1 MKYSVASVLAA
12 ILAISGAQAQEG
24 QPVDPDK
31 PVEATEAPENE
42 ATDPVVD
49 TSKLPL
55 PNSGQPA
62 AATPAGDAKPADDK
76 WDVNAPRGAT
86 LKQVPIRTDEGT
98 WMDLD
103 VSPDGRT
110 IAFSLLGDIYTMPIA
125 GGTPTRIAE
134 GLAWEVQPR
143 FSPDGRRIAFVT
155 DRGGGDNI
163 WIMNADGSG
172 KVALTKEDFRLLNQ
186 PSWSPDGQYIAAKKH
201 FTTGRS
207 LGTGE
212 VWLYHVAG
220 GGGVKLVAKP
230 NDVYQKELGEPI
242 FAPDGKAIYYTKNVT
257 PGPIFEYAQDSNGDV
272 FDIERY
278 DIATGETTTAV
289 SGLGGS
295 VRPTPSP
302 DGKRIAFVRRDSGQ
316 TSLWVKDIA
325 SGVERQIYHDLD
337 RDVQETWAVTGV
349 YPNMDWTP
357 DSSSIVF
364 WAGGKIRRIGADGGE
379 ASVIP
384 FAIDDS
390 RAIADAP
397 HPRIPVGEDSFE
409 AKMVR
414 FASVSPDGRQVVYEQ
429 LGHLWLKPTSGGT
442 PKRLVSNGGDALE
455 LYPAWSRDGSRIAF
469 VSWTDSGLG
478 QVMTVGAEG
487 GAAKKSTTQQGHY
500 ANPVFSPDGKM
511 VVFEKR
517 GGGYLTSPDWSENPG
532 VYRVPSSG
540 GAPMLVARGTAS
552 PQFGADGDRL
562 FMVASADGKQQLIST
577 DMNGEARRVHA
588 EGELANDF
596 RVSPDGLTVAFRQNY
611 EVFAM
616 PLMPGGQAVS
626 VDEKS
631 GALPVTKVS
640 AGGADYIHWSNDG
653 AQLHWTLGP
662 VVYTAAR
669 SEFFADAPQDKDAP
683 KFVPPTSGLSLERTV
698 AAAKHRGMLAL
709 VGARLLTMTGDG
721 AGAIDDGVVVIDGDR
736 IVSVGPRAAT
746 LVPAGA
752 KVIDVAGKT
761 IMPGLVDAH
770 AHGPEGEGD
779 LVPQQNWALIQAL
792 ALGTTTMHDPSAQ
805 ASQIFVASER
815 QRAGLMLGPRVFS
828 TGEIIYGARAPDV
841 YARID
846 SYDDALAHVRR
857 IKAQGGHSVKNYNQ
871 PRREQRQQI
880 AAAARAEN
888 MLDVAE
894 GGSLYGFDL
903 SMVAD
908 GISTLEHNLPIE
920 HIYDDALQ
928 FFGQSNTNNTPTL
941 VVTYG
946 GLAGDPYW
954 RQATNVWENPLMV
967 HTPPKQLLAD
977 NARRVKAPEWAFVD
991 DDNARVAKKL
1001 AERGVKISIGAH
1013 GQQPGIAAHWELWS
1027 FVRGGWSPTE
1037 ALRAGTI
1044 VSARSLG
1051 MAQDIGSLE
1060 PGKLADLIVLDA
1072 DPSVD
1077 IANSDKI
1084 DRVMLGGR
1092 LYDAKTINEVETG
1105 TAVRAP
1111 YWWQDASGSGS
1122 NSPGRAGAM
1131 GDGTGD

>member
-12 ILAISGAQAQEG
+12 VLAVSAHAQEG
-24 QPVDPDK
+24 QPVDSNK

-42 ATDPVVD
+42 ATDPD
-49 TSKLPL
+49 SETGKLPL
-55 PNSGQPA
+55 PDSGQPA
-62 AATPAGDAKPADDK
+62 VTALTAEAASEPAK
-76 WDVNAPRGAT
+76 WDVNAPPGT
-86 LKQVPIRTDEGT
+86 PLKQVPIRTDEGT
-98 WMDLD
+98 WMDID

-110 IAFSLLGDIYTMPIA
+110 IAFSLLGDIYTLPIT

-186 PSWSPDGQYIAAKKH
+186 PSWSPDGRFIVAKKH

-212 VWLYHVAG
+212 VWLYHVSG
-220 GGGVKLVAKP
+220 GGGVKLVARP
-230 NDVYQKELGEPI
+230 DEVYQKELGEPI
-242 FAPDGKAIYYTKNVT
+242 FAPDGKAVYFTKNVT
-257 PGPIFEYAQDSNGDV
+257 PGKIFEYAQDSNGEV

-302 DGKRIAFVRRDSGQ
+302 DGRKIAFVRRDSGQ

-325 SGVERQIYHDLD
+325 SGIERQIYRDLD

-357 DSSSIVF
+357 DSKSVVF
-364 WAGGKIRRIGADGGE
+364 WAGGKIRRVGADGGQ

-384 FAIDDS
+384 FAIDDT

-397 HPRIPVGEDSFE
+397 HPRIPVGEDTVA

-429 LGHLWLKPTSGGT
+429 LGQLWLKPTGGGM
-442 PKRLVSNGGDALE
+442 PRRLVSNGGHALE
-455 LYPAWSRDGSRIAF
+455 LHPSWSRDGSRIAF
-469 VSWTDSGLG
+469 VSWTDNGLG
-478 QVMTVGAEG
+478 QVMTVGAGG
-487 GAAKKSTTQQGHY
+487 GAAKRLTTQQGHY
-500 ANPVFSPDGKM
+500 ANPVFSPDGKT

-532 VYRVPSSG
+532 VYRVPASG
-540 GAPMLVARGTAS
+540 GAPALVVRGTAS
-552 PQFGADGDRL
+552 PQFGADGERL

-577 DMNGEARRVHA
+577 DLNGEARRVHA
-588 EGELANDF
+588 EGELVNDF
-596 RVSPDGLTVAFRQNY
+596 RVSPDGRTVAFRQNY

-626 VDEKS
+626 VDEKD
-631 GALPVTKVS
+631 GALPVTKIS
-640 AGGADYIHWSNDG
+640 TGGADYVNWSNGG
-653 AQLHWTLGP
+653 AQLHWTMGP

-669 SEFFADAPQDKDAP
+669 SAFFADAPQDKDAR
-683 KFVPPTSGLSLERTV
+683 KFVSPTSGLSLERTV
-698 AAAKHRGMLAL
+698 PASKPRGLVAL
-709 VGARLLTMTGDG
+709 VGGRLLTMTGEG

-736 IVSVGPRAAT
+736 IAAIGPRAST
-746 LVPAGA
+746 PIPAGA

-761 IMPGLVDAH
+761 IMPGLIDAH
-770 AHGPEGEGD
+770 AHGPQGEGD

-828 TGEIIYGARAPDV
+828 TGEVVYGAKSPDV

-857 IKAQGGHSVKNYNQ
+857 IKAQGGHSIKNYNQ
-871 PRREQRQQI
+871 PRREQRQQV
-880 AAAARAEN
+880 AAATRAEN

-894 GGSLYGFDL
+894 GGSLFGMDM

-908 GISTLEHNLPIE
+908 GISTLEHNVPVE
-920 HIYDDALQ
+920 HFYEDVLQ
-928 FFGQSNTNNTPTL
+928 FFSQSNTNNTPTL

-954 RQATNVWENPLMV
+954 RQATDVWENPLMV

-991 DDNARVAKKL
+991 DDNAREAKKL
-1001 AERGVKISIGAH
+1001 ADRGVKIAIGAH

-1027 FVRGGWSPTE
+1027 FVRGGMTPTE

-1044 VSARSLG
+1044 VSAQSLG

-1084 DRVMLGGR
+1084 ARVMLGGR
-1092 LYDAKTINEVETG
+1092 LYDAKTMNEVETG
-1105 TAVRAP
+1105 TARRAP
-1111 YWWQDASGSGS
+1111 YWWENASGSGS
-1122 NSPGRAGAM
+1122 NSPGRAGAI